1 MNNSCAVFW
10 KNELVGYVSDLSN
23 DMWYYDGRWACADS
37 AFARD
42 FETIIRRLDPKH
54 VREFPD
60 HGLSIRLTSD
70 QPFSLSHMLV
80 LGLQE
85 DDLLLRMLSPE
96 TAAYVDLDQFS
107 PWQKADKAELF
118 EAALKREVGFFHPLR
133 FKSVRAIGMRK
144 DRHEVLF
151 ELQDGS
157 QRYAVAQLTYNKER
171 SGKLRPPQFYNDWK
185 AFYDQELA
193 HLVDS
198 FDIQALTGSIVE
210 EVEKHGAKYQMHSFD
225 SGAVMIDVWW
235 KDQLYVVQMHEQQ
248 LGLSRVTDEI
258 DFSTVPDESFTHAG
272 LLLENVKRIFQ
283 L

>member
-1 MNNSCAVFW
+1 MSNSCAVFW

-42 FETIIRRLDPKH
+42 FETITRRLDPKH

-60 HGLSIRLTSD
+60 HGLLIKLTSD

-80 LGLQE
+80 LGLQG
-85 DDLLLRMLSPE
+85 DDLLLRMVSPE

-107 PWQKADKAELF
+107 PWQKADRAEFF
-118 EAALKREVGFFHPLR
+118 EAALKRQVGFFHPLR
-133 FKSVRAIGMRK
+133 FKSVRAIGMRD
-144 DRHEVLF
+144 DRHDVLF

-157 QRYAVAQLTYNKER
+157 QRYALVHLTHKKER
-171 SGKLRPPQFYNDWK
+171 SKKLPATEFYKGWK

-193 HLVDS
+193 HLVAP
-198 FDIQALTGSIVE
+198 FDIQSLTGSIVE
-210 EVEKHGAKYQMHSFD
+210 EVEKHGAKYQVTSFD

-248 LGLSRVTDEI
+248 LGLSLVTD
-258 DFSTVPDESFTHAG
+258 DNGFSTVPDESFTHAE
-272 LLLENVKRIFQ
+272 LLLENFKRIFR
-283 L
+283 